1 MKRRI
6 RPITDLRDESMLDRI
21 IMNIIRTP
29 GIIAVIADLMLP
41 RAPLPQGQ
49 APAAYVGMPI
59 DLPTADAGPSGRH
72 AV

>member
-6 RPITDLRDESMLDRI
+6 RPNTDLRDESRLDRI
-21 IMNIIRTP
+21 IMNIIHTP
-29 GIIAVIADLMLP
+29 GVIAVIADLMLP
-41 RAPLPQGQ
+41 RAPLPQGKL
-49 APAAYVGMPI
+49 PPLMLGCRF